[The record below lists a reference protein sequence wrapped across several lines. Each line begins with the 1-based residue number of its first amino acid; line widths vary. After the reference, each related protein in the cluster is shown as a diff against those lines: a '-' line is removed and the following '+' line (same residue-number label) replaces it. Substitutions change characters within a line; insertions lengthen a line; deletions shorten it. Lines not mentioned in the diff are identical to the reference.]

1 MDPWTGPTPTPQQ
14 FPYQSSN
21 GIQVLLDTITGIRTE
36 LREVRS
42 NLFSTAGLRILP
54 NKIAS
59 KDFDGT
65 DRTHL
70 GTAGWML
77 GSDGP
82 GLPSYMGLNGHD
94 IITELLAQQTALT
107 AAQATLTTQQAY
119 LASLITKDASATGF
133 NTGTLINDA
142 TIRYVGATASLS
154 IACPTG
160 KLRIIG
166 SCPEASLNPGTG
178 TGSIEAFLSFSL
190 AGPTPVALGTYN
202 ARLFSTGVWIG
213 AGLTRIKTLTVTPGT
228 YTVTL
233 QAGYWCNG
241 FAAASINFADLDLSA
256 EVVNGS

>member
-1 MDPWTGPTPTPQQ
+1 MINPGSIAGQIPLDPAEGQIRK
-14 FPYQSSN
+14 
-21 GIQVLLDTITGIRTE
+21 IQDLERYNRE
-36 LREVRS
+36 L
-42 NLFSTAGLRILP
+42 
-54 NKIAS
+54 
-59 KDFDGT
+59 
-65 DRTHL
+65 
-70 GTAGWML
+70 
-77 GSDGP
+77 
-82 GLPSYMGLNGHD
+82 LPSLMAIFGPQ
-94 IITELLAQQTALT
+94 IEALT
-107 AAQATLTTQQAY
+107 AAQTTLTSQQAY
-119 LASLITKDASATGF
+119 LTSLVTKDASATGF

-233 QAGYWCNG
+233 QAGYWCSG
-241 FAAASINFADLDLSA
+241 FASASINFADLDLSA